1 MARPIIE
8 HSRRR
13 TRMLKPLG
21 DRVVIRPKEQEEV
34 TRGGILLPDSAR
46 KRPFEG
52 EVIAVGSGRV
62 MRDGTRA
69 PLSVKVGDVVMYARY
84 AGTEVR
90 VDDEDLIILD
100 EDSVMAIKE

>member
-1 MARPIIE
+1 
-8 HSRRR
+8 
-13 TRMLKPLG
+13 MLKPLG
-21 DRVVIRPKEQEEV
+21 DHVVVRPKEQEEV
-34 TRGGILLPDSAR
+34 TNGGILLPDTAR

-62 MRDGTRA
+62 LKDGTRA
-69 PLSVKVGDVVMYARY
+69 PLSVKVGDIVVYARY

-90 VDDEDLIILD
+90 VNGEDLIIID

>member
-1 MARPIIE
+1 
-8 HSRRR
+8 
-13 TRMLKPLG
+13 MLKPLG
-21 DRVVIRPKEQEEV
+21 DHVVVRPKEQEEV
-34 TRGGILLPDSAR
+34 TNGGILLPDTAR

-62 MRDGTRA
+62 LKDGTRA
-69 PLSVKVGDVVMYARY
+69 PLSLKVGDIVVYARY

-90 VDDEDLIILD
+90 VNGEDLIIID